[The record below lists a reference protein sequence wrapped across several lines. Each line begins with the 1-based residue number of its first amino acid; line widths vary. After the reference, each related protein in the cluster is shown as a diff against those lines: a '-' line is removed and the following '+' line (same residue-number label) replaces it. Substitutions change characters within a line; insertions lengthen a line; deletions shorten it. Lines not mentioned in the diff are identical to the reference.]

1 MNTTMTIQDNHL
13 DLNLYKDIGIEVK
26 NQYPHLSHY
35 HLKSCVEER
44 YKKMGGKF
52 RNDKQI
58 DTMSNYVTNLINT
71 KHEETPTFNSFDLV
85 KKFGRKK
92 YIALKMCK
100 EIDHN
105 GTIDWKNG
113 RFLESGDIPQMV

>member
-1 MNTTMTIQDNHL
+1 MNTIMSIQNNHL
-13 DLNLYKDIGIEVK
+13 DLKLYEELCNEIKSE
-26 NQYPHLSHY
+26 YPHLSHY
-35 HLKSCVEER
+35 HLKSIVEER

-58 DTMSNYVTNLINT
+58 DNMSNYVTNLINT

>member
-1 MNTTMTIQDNHL
+1 MNTTMTLQDNHL
-13 DLNLYKDIGIEVK
+13 DLKLYKEIGKEVSK
-26 NQYPHLSHY
+26 EYPNLSHY
-35 HLKSCVEER
+35 HLKSIVEER
-44 YKKMGGKF
+44 YKKLGGKF

-58 DTMSNYVTNLINT
+58 ETMANYVTNLMNV
-71 KHEETPTFNSFDLV
+71 KRDETQNFNSFDLV
-85 KKFGRKK
+85 KKWGRKK

-113 RFLESGDIPQMV
+113 RFLESGDIPPRE